1 MMSPIERS
9 SYDVVMTACDLLADL
24 SVERENVILSQEGLL
39 TDLSAG
45 FQAFLAWVKRKV
57 QELIHKFLIFIR
69 DVKDVVVRLLYKKNS
84 KFMQIVMSSSNGRIP
99 FDDTTITIPYDV
111 EEIHKYTSK
120 LNDTVPFRITY
131 DNTSLRQNIDKLHNI
146 WNKISYPNSNI
157 NIVKSICCEY
167 CRTIVNLLKNMESDA
182 LTMSEHLTKS
192 RYLLDEAKTPQ
203 DLGQFLKQATG
214 GMTRLA
220 TIDPMIVFGMSM
232 QMFST
237 PETLKQLKQITI
249 SCVEALSMV
258 IGFIC
263 NHIPALTTI
272 ISTIDTI
279 YNHASFE
286 LHYVTRIDS
295 GLKQHIDQMLKG
307 LFTVDTITVTT
318 KDPKTWPTIHN
329 NTIVGWCYVNT
340 GTTVVHDLWING
352 RYLLKDKSSSGVE
365 ESAKLLLSTIVHEC
379 VHLFDA
385 KNSFE
390 FEPREGND
398 TVQEQHAY
406 TLEGQ
411 YRPTSSELNWA
422 QTQIKTMISRM
433 R

>member
-1 MMSPIERS
+1 MMFPIERS

-24 SVERENVILSQEGLL
+24 SVERENMSLSQEGLL

-69 DVKDVVVRLLYKKNS
+69 DVKDVMFRLFYKKNS
-84 KFMQIVMSSSNGRIP
+84 KFMQVVMSSSNGRIP
-99 FDDTTITIPYDV
+99 FDDTTITIPYNV
-111 EEIHKYTSK
+111 EEIHKYTLK

-146 WNKISYPNSNI
+146 WNKISYPNSNV
-157 NIVKSICCEY
+157 NIAKSTCCEY

-192 RYLLDEAKTPQ
+192 RYLLDEARTPQ
-203 DLGQFLKQATG
+203 DLRKFLEQATG

-220 TIDPMIVFGMSM
+220 TIDPMIVFGMSI

-272 ISTIDTI
+272 ISTIDKI

-286 LHYVTRIDS
+286 LHYTTRIDS

-318 KDPKTWPTIHN
+318 RDPKIWPTIHN

-340 GTTVVHDLWING
+340 GTTAVHDLWING
-352 RYLLKDKSSSGVE
+352 RYLLKDTSSSGVE

-385 KNSFE
+385 QNSFE
-390 FEPREGND
+390 FEPREGDD
-398 TVQEQHAY
+398 TLQEQHAY
-406 TLEGQ
+406 ALEGQ
-411 YRPTSSELNWA
+411 YRPTASELNWA
-422 QTQIKTMISRM
+422 RTQIKTMISKM
-433 R
+433 K

>member
-1 MMSPIERS
+1 MMTPIERS
-9 SYDVVMTACDLLADL
+9 SYDVVMSACDLLADL
-24 SVERENVILSQEGLL
+24 SVERENATLSQEGLL
-39 TDLSAG
+39 TDLSTG
-45 FQAFLAWVKRKV
+45 FQTFLTWVKRKV

-69 DVKDVVVRLLYKKNS
+69 DMKDVLVRLFYQKNS
-84 KFMQIVMSSSNGRIP
+84 KFMQIVMSSNTGRIP
-99 FDDTTITIPYDV
+99 FNDTTITIPYDV
-111 EEIHKYTSK
+111 QELHKYTLK
-120 LNDTVPFRITY
+120 LNDAVPFRITY
-131 DNTSLRQNIDKLHNI
+131 DNTSLRQSIDKLHNI
-146 WNKISYPNSNI
+146 WNKISYPNSSTSI
-157 NIVKSICCEY
+157 TKSACCEH

-203 DLGQFLKQATG
+203 DLGRFLEQATG

-220 TIDPMIVFGMSM
+220 TIDPLIMFGMSM
-232 QMFST
+232 QVFST
-237 PETLKQLKQITI
+237 PETLRQLKQLTVG
-249 SCVEALSMV
+249 CVEALSLV

-263 NHIPALTTI
+263 NHIPTLTTI
-272 ISTIDTI
+272 ISTIDKI

-286 LHYVTRIDS
+286 LHYTTKIDS

-307 LFTVDTITVTT
+307 LFSVDAITVTT

-329 NTIVGWCYVNT
+329 NTIVGWCYATT
-340 GTTVVHDLWING
+340 GTSAVHDLWING
-352 RYLLKDKSSSGVE
+352 RYLLKDTSPSGVE
-365 ESAKLLLSTIVHEC
+365 DAAELLLSTIVHEC

-385 KNSFE
+385 QNSFE

-398 TVQEQHAY
+398 TIQEQHAY

-422 QTQIKTMISRM
+422 RTQIKTMISKM
-433 R
+433 K

>member
-1 MMSPIERS
+1 MMTPIERS
-9 SYDVVMTACDLLADL
+9 SYDVVMTVCDLLADL
-24 SVERENVILSQEGLL
+24 SVERENMSFSQEGLL
-39 TDLSAG
+39 TDLSTG
-45 FQAFLAWVKRKV
+45 FQTFLTWVKRKV

-69 DVKDVVVRLLYKKNS
+69 DVKDVVVRLFYKKNS
-84 KFMQIVMSSSNGRIP
+84 KFMQVVMSSSNGRIP

-131 DNTSLRQNIDKLHNI
+131 DNTNLRQNIDKLHNI
-146 WNKISYPNSNI
+146 WNKISYPNSNV
-157 NIVKSICCEY
+157 NIAKSTCCEY
-167 CRTIVNLLKNMESDA
+167 CRMIVNLLKNMESDA
-182 LTMSEHLTKS
+182 LTLSEHLTKS
-192 RYLLDEAKTPQ
+192 RYLLDEARTPQ
-203 DLGQFLKQATG
+203 DLGKFLEQATG

-220 TIDPMIVFGMSM
+220 TIDPLIVFGMSM

-237 PETLKQLKQITI
+237 PETLKQLKQLTV
-249 SCVEALSMV
+249 SCVEALSLV

-272 ISTIDTI
+272 ISTIDKI

-286 LHYVTRIDS
+286 LHYTTRIDS
-295 GLKQHIDQMLKG
+295 GLKHHIDQMLKG

-340 GTTVVHDLWING
+340 GTIAVHDLWING
-352 RYLLKDKSSSGVE
+352 RYLLKDTSSSGVE

-385 KNSFE
+385 QNSFE
-390 FEPREGND
+390 FEPREGDD
-398 TVQEQHAY
+398 TIQEQHAY

-422 QTQIKTMISRM
+422 KAQIKTMVLKM
-433 R
+433 K